1 MSMQRGAPKCQSL
14 QGTKQP
20 GILPSHVGDWVD
32 DRSIRKTERMSG
44 VVSIAEKNQR
54 EWGVGEGYGMG
65 RVQFSEQGWKK
76 RHLSLDLN
84 FLICKVGIRPPT

>member
-1 MSMQRGAPKCQSL
+1 
-14 QGTKQP
+14 
-20 GILPSHVGDWVD
+20 
-32 DRSIRKTERMSG
+32 MSG